1 MIRALLRLMPAGSRP
16 RVVLHLAL
24 TVLGVVARAA
34 GAVLLVPLVAAL
46 FGPDPRSA
54 WGWVGLLAVVTASG
68 WALDA
73 WGAAVGYELG
83 FGLLDSGQRTVAER
97 VARIRLTWFTTDNTA
112 TARQSIAAT
121 GPELVGVIIYLVT
134 PVLGA
139 LLLPIAIGLALLPP
153 APPLGAASLAGVPV
167 LWGAYWVAGRLGRGA
182 DDAAATANAALTER
196 IVEFARTQGALRA
209 ARRVGPERSLVG
221 AALEAQHGAT
231 LRLVLMQVPGQVL
244 FSLASQAALL
254 GLAGTTVW
262 LAAADR
268 VTVPE
273 AIALIVVIVRYL
285 EPFTVLAELS
295 GGVESTTGML
305 RRLRD
310 VLSAPTVT
318 DGGSSWTSASAPRIE
333 LRGVG
338 FGYGDDAPR
347 VLDGLDLAF
356 EPGTTTAIVG
366 PSGSGKSTILSLLA
380 GLHEPVEGSVLFDGV
395 DTATLTT
402 EARRRVVSA
411 VFQQPFL
418 FDGSVRD
425 NVLVGGPHATAEE
438 LATVGELARVDAV
451 VRRSP
456 NGWDTRVG
464 EGGATLSGGERQ
476 RVSIARALL
485 KPAPVLLV
493 DEATSALDTEN
504 ESAIADALLSD
515 PVPRTRVVV
524 AHRLTSIR
532 AADRVLFVDDG
543 RIVEDG
549 GVDELLAAGGR
560 FAEFW
565 SQQHAASAW
574 RL

>member
-16 RVVLHLAL
+16 RVALHLAL

-139 LLLPIAIGLALLPP
+139 LLLPIAIGLALLLL
-153 APPLGAASLAGVPV
+153 APPLGVAALAGVPV

-273 AIALIVVIVRYL
+273 AIALIVVRYL
-285 EPFTVLAELS
+285 EPYTVLAELS

-338 FGYGDDAPR
+338 FGYGGGAPR

-380 GLHEPVEGSVLFDGV
+380 GLHEPVEGSVLLDGV

-451 VRRSP
+451 VGRSP